1 MSESKQYYVR
11 VKFEFGVDNGDGTF
25 AMKNDGEVKW
35 VSMPY
40 DNAVGLQNYA
50 VIPALNMMSTKA
62 GELGMMVSSLDLDK
76 LGIENPVKTP
86 PGQAKK

>member
-1 MSESKQYYVR
+1 MADKQYYV
-11 VKFEFGVDNGDGTF
+11 KINFEYGVDNGDGTYI
-25 AMKNDGEVKW
+25 MKNDGEVKW

-50 VIPALNMMSTKA
+50 IIPALNMMNTKA
-62 GELGMMVSSLDLDK
+62 GELGLMTSSIDFAG
-76 LGIENPVKTP
+76 LGIETP